1 MYEASKSVMQAVAV
15 EAVDTV
21 VTHAVEIVV
30 EEVAA
35 VVGIEEVLQAHARVE
50 EILVHV
56 MVFQEKAA
64 DTKATV
70 TAQLQAET
78 VEIQEILVP
87 HALQVAI
94 EVRAE
99 ILLLKKAQAQEHPA
113 LHAQM
118 LQEHQEVI
126 PQKLLV
132 VKVLQ
137 AALPKRHP
145 ETLTKKT
152 NL

>member
-1 MYEASKSVMQAVAV
+1 MTQTVVAEV
-15 EAVDTV
+15 VDTV
-21 VTHAVEIVV
+21 AVHATVDVAEVV
-30 EEVAA
+30 A
-35 VVGIEEVLQAHARVE
+35 VVDIEEVLQAHARVE